1 MSMPELISL
10 TRADR
15 IIKAQ
20 RINGKILLVKPPYF
34 TPWTPPLGIAI
45 LKTFVEQN
53 GFEARCYDFNIDP
66 ELWGMH
72 HKYFAV
78 LQALEDVSINDG
90 YSKLWWIL
98 NAHMLAY
105 ANGAEP
111 EACATV
117 LENIIPLYE
126 IRCDRGLI
134 NKLLPLVDGFFK
146 RLAELTA
153 GIDLSEYSVVGTSTY
168 TTSLAASL
176 FIHKQVKQRK
186 PSIKTVMGGGIFA
199 DDLALGSSNLDVL
212 VNEYPYVD
220 HVILGEGE
228 LLLLKLLQ
236 GELANKR
243 VLMLSDLKGINLEM
257 KSVPIPDFSDLNNDI
272 YYHLSIEGA
281 RSCPFQCSFCSE
293 TIQWGEYR
301 KKPTDLFVDQ
311 VVELSNRYN
320 NKAFFMGDS
329 LMNPYINPFAGELI
343 KRGVDIQ
350 YDGYMRADKPVT
362 NRKFVKLWADSGLFR
377 VRLGIES
384 AAARVLDS
392 MDKMTTPNVIS
403 NVLKTLA
410 SEGIRTTTYWI
421 VGFPGETEEDF
432 QETCDFIKQH
442 HQFIYELEAHPYYY
456 YPYGQIGSRLYQ
468 CQSLYSES
476 VTDVIKFKVW
486 DIIDANPSRAVRYE
500 RLHRIS
506 KLAADLGLP
515 NIYTMAERYQAEDRW
530 HQLHPLA
537 AEIYEGTR
545 IHREEAH
552 PPKEAGV
559 FCAEHRRQ
567 ANVPHLSG
575 PDSSLCYRIS
585 ISKVLDEGVLSS
597 AIEQL
602 VRYNEILQARLT
614 GGRYVFVSEEEGL
627 RSDAV
632 LSVFLY
638 DGAIEERENFNRQI
652 IKELSA
658 QLAAEKNGSIRIA
671 LVYEGAACELFFMAH
686 RAIVD
691 ARGLVLLCEDLFRIY
706 EQLLH
711 HKAISLRP
719 SRPYSSVISEPEAAD
734 TFYAEQS
741 PAGMNKS
748 EATLRA
754 EAGKNGAFRVLFD
767 PDHTERVLD
776 AKSGAFEL
784 KPAETMAAALLQT
797 LVQEQSTEHFE
808 IDVRTDYRNRDG
820 KLSQTVGALTN
831 TYELPV
837 ENIQRDDLFSRVK
850 FVRRTLRNLDL
861 QTPDVIGKRVLLNL
875 EYCIESP
882 WLGGIDWTPEGF
894 VEDERL
900 ATGYDLELKPIV
912 FGDGIQV
919 WFKHRDQPELIRL
932 AEALA
937 KDVAAITEEMLKLRH
952 RYIEMQKFWRK
963 EFGRDASQSNL
974 EIDIAAGDATSVS
987 GFERKPL
994 AGEYQ
999 MAARQIAD
1007 ECNTSVSVV
1016 MLAAFSVLLSRLN
1029 GREDVVV
1036 VYAGNAENHSEVV
1049 PLRLAP
1055 SWQRNFKEFVTSVEI
1070 KKTKALENGAYAF
1083 EFLTAEAM
1091 KAEHGLPAPSF
1102 DVAFIHNQPTGSS
1115 TAERLTKRVPQIGGL
1130 KLALEMTESSGQL
1143 SLNFAY
1149 RAGNVQREIIA
1160 QLETWL
1166 NSLVSDVARGVEKRI
1181 GDFALEN
1188 DDAAVTV
1195 PDDLYGTQ
1203 FNF

>member
-1 MSMPELISL
+1 MSMTELISL
-10 TRADR
+10 TKGERA
-15 IIKAQ
+15 INAQ
-20 RINGKILLVKPPYF
+20 RINGKILFVKPPYF

-45 LKTFVEQN
+45 LKTFVEQS

-72 HKYFAV
+72 HKYFGV

-117 LENIIPLYE
+117 LDSIIPLYG
-126 IRCDRGLI
+126 IRCDHGVI

-176 FIHKQVKQRK
+176 FIHKQVKQQK

-199 DDLALGSSNLDVL
+199 DDLAHGSSNLDVL
-212 VNEYPYVD
+212 VNEYPYID

-243 VLMLSDLKGINLEM
+243 VLMLSDLKGVSLEM
-257 KSVPIPDFSDLNNDI
+257 KSVPIPDFSDLNNDT
-272 YYHLSIEGA
+272 YYHLTIEGA

-311 VVELSNRYN
+311 IVELSNRYN

-329 LMNPYINPFAGELI
+329 LMNPYINPFASELI

-403 NVLKTLA
+403 NVLQTLA

-456 YPYGQIGSRLYQ
+456 YPYGQIGSRLHE
-468 CQSLYSES
+468 CRSLYSES

-500 RLHRIS
+500 RLRRIS

-530 HQLHPLA
+530 LQLHPLA

-545 IHREEAH
+545 IHREEPH
-552 PPKEAGV
+552 PLKDAGV
-559 FCAEHRRQ
+559 FDAG
-567 ANVPHLSG
+567 G
-575 PDSSLCYRIS
+575 PDSTLCYRIS

-597 AIEQL
+597 TIEQL
-602 VRYNEILQARLT
+602 VRYNEILQARLA
-614 GGRYVFVSEEEGL
+614 GARYVFVSEGEGL

-638 DGAIEERENFNRQI
+638 DGATEDRENFNRQI

-658 QLAAEKNGSIRIA
+658 QLTAEKNGSIRIA
-671 LVYEGAACELFFMAH
+671 LVHEERAACELFFMAH

-711 HKAISLRP
+711 QKGISLRP
-719 SRPYSSVISEPEAAD
+719 SRSYSSVISELEAEDA
-734 TFYAEQS
+734 FYSEQQ
-741 PAGMNKS
+741 PAGVNQS
-748 EATLRA
+748 E
-754 EAGKNGAFRVLFD
+754 ENNSAFSVLFD
-767 PDHTERVLD
+767 PGLTERLLD
-776 AKSGAFEL
+776 AKSGAFKL
-784 KPAETMAAALLQT
+784 KPAEAMAAVLLQT
-797 LVQEQSTEHFE
+797 LVQEQATEHFE
-808 IDVRTDYRNRDG
+808 IDVRADYRNRDENF
-820 KLSQTVGALTN
+820 SQTVGALTK
-831 TYELPV
+831 TYKLPV
-837 ENIQRDDLFSRVK
+837 ENIQRDDLFSLVK
-850 FVRRTLRNLDL
+850 FVRRTLRTLDL
-861 QTPDVIGKRVLLNL
+861 QTPDVNGKRVLLNL
-875 EYCIESP
+875 EYCVENP
-882 WLGGIDWTPEGF
+882 WLGGIDWTPQGF
-894 VEDERL
+894 VENERL
-900 ATGYDLELKPIV
+900 ATGYDLELKPVV
-912 FGDGIQV
+912 FGDGVRV
-919 WFKHRDQPELIRL
+919 WFKHRDQPELVQL

-937 KDVAAITEEMLKLRH
+937 KNVAAITEEMLKLRQ
-952 RYIEMQKFWRK
+952 RYVEMQEFWHK
-963 EFGRDASQSNL
+963 EFARDASQSNL
-974 EIDIAAGDATSVS
+974 EIDIAAGDASSVF
-987 GFERKPL
+987 GFERKAL

-999 MAARQIAD
+999 VTARQIAD

-1016 MLAAFSVLLSRLN
+1016 MLTAFSVLLSRLN
-1029 GREDVVV
+1029 GHEDVVV
-1036 VYAGNAENHSEVV
+1036 VYAGQAENHLEVV

-1055 SWQRNFKEFVTSVEI
+1055 SWQRNFNEFVTGVEI
-1070 KKTKALENGAYAF
+1070 KKKRALENGAYAF
-1083 EFLTAEAM
+1083 EFLTADAM
-1091 KAEHGLPAPSF
+1091 QAEDGLTAPSF
-1102 DVAFIHNQPTGSS
+1102 DVAFIHNQSIDGIV
-1115 TAERLTKRVPQIGGL
+1115 ERLTELVPQIGGEL
-1130 KLALEMTESSGQL
+1130 KLALELTESAGQL
-1143 SLNFAY
+1143 SLNLAY
-1149 RAGNVQREIIA
+1149 RAGSMQSEIIA

-1166 NSLVSDVARGVEKRI
+1166 NSLVSNVARDVGKRI
-1181 GDFALEN
+1181 GDIALEN
-1188 DDAAVTV
+1188 DDAVVTV

-1203 FNF
+1203 FSF

>member
-10 TRADR
+10 TRADQA
-15 IIKAQ
+15 INAQ
-20 RINGKILLVKPPYF
+20 RINGKILFVKPPYF

-45 LKTFVEQN
+45 LKTFVEQS

-66 ELWGMH
+66 ELWAMH
-72 HKYFAV
+72 HKYFGV

-105 ANGAEP
+105 ANGAGP

-117 LENIIPLYE
+117 LDSIIPLYG
-126 IRCDRGLI
+126 IRCDHGVI

-176 FIHKQVKQRK
+176 FIHKQVKQQK

-212 VNEYPYVD
+212 VNEYPYID

-236 GELANKR
+236 GELTNKR
-243 VLMLSDLKGINLEM
+243 VLMLSDLKGVSLEM
-257 KSVPIPDFSDLNNDI
+257 KSVPIPDFSDLNNDT

-311 VVELSNRYN
+311 IVELSNRYN

-329 LMNPYINPFAGELI
+329 LMNPYINPFASELI

-403 NVLKTLA
+403 NALKTLA

-456 YPYGQIGSRLYQ
+456 YPYGQIGSRLYE
-468 CQSLYSES
+468 CKSLYSES

-486 DIIDANPSRAVRYE
+486 DIIDANPPRAVRYE
-500 RLHRIS
+500 RLRRIS

-545 IHREEAH
+545 IHREEPH
-552 PPKEAGV
+552 PPKDAGV
-559 FCAEHRRQ
+559 FDAG
-567 ANVPHLSG
+567 G
-575 PDSSLCYRIS
+575 PDSTLCYRIS
-585 ISKVLDEGVLSS
+585 ISQVLDEGVVSS

-602 VRYNEILQARLT
+602 VRYNEILQARLAD
-614 GGRYVFVSEEEGL
+614 GRYVFDSADEGQ

-632 LSVFLY
+632 FSVFLY
-638 DGAIEERENFNRQI
+638 DGVTEDRENFNRQI
-652 IKELSA
+652 IKDLSG
-658 QLAAEKNGSIRIA
+658 QLTAEKNGSIRIA
-671 LVYEGAACELFFMAH
+671 LVYEEGAACELFFMAH

-711 HKAISLRP
+711 HKDISLRP
-719 SRPYSSVISEPEAAD
+719 SRSYSSVISELEAEDA
-734 TFYAEQS
+734 FYSEQKA
-741 PAGMNKS
+741 AGVNKS
-748 EATLRA
+748 KTSLVESGTNRR
-754 EAGKNGAFRVLFD
+754 FDVLLD
-767 PDHTERVLD
+767 PGLTERVLD
-776 AKSGAFEL
+776 AKSGAFKL
-784 KPAETMAAALLQT
+784 KPAETMAAVLLQM
-797 LVQEQSTEHFE
+797 LVQERATEHFE
-808 IDVRTDYRNRDG
+808 IDVRADYRNRDEN
-820 KLSQTVGALTN
+820 LSQTVGALTK
-831 TYELPV
+831 TFKLPV
-837 ENIQRDDLFSRVK
+837 ENIRHDDLFSLVK
-850 FVRRTLRNLDL
+850 FVRRTLRTLDL
-861 QTPDVIGKRVLLNL
+861 QTPDVNGTRVLLNL
-875 EYCIESP
+875 EYCVESP
-882 WLGGIDWTPEGF
+882 WLGGIDWTPQGF
-894 VEDERL
+894 VENEPL
-900 ATGYDLELKPIV
+900 ATGYDLELKPV
-912 FGDGIQV
+912 VSGDRIRV
-919 WFKHRDQPELIRL
+919 RFKHRDQPELVQL

-937 KDVAAITEEMLKLRH
+937 KNAAAITEEMLKLRQ
-952 RYIEMQKFWRK
+952 RYVEMQEFWRK
-963 EFGRDASQSNL
+963 EFSRDASQSNL
-974 EIDIAAGDATSVS
+974 EIEIAAGDTSGVS
-987 GFERKPL
+987 GFKRKAL
-994 AGEYQ
+994 AGDYQ
-999 MAARQIAD
+999 VTARQIAD
-1007 ECNTSVSVV
+1007 ECHTSVSVV
-1016 MLAAFSVLLSRLN
+1016 MLAAFSALLSRLN

-1036 VYAGNAENHSEVV
+1036 VYAGNAENHPEVI

-1055 SWQRNFKEFVTSVEI
+1055 SWQRNFNEFVTSVEI
-1070 KKTKALENGAYAF
+1070 KKTKALEHGAYAF
-1083 EFLTAEAM
+1083 EFLTVEAMQAEA
-1091 KAEHGLPAPSF
+1091 GLAAPRF
-1102 DVAFIHNQPTGSS
+1102 DVAFIHNQPIGGLTV
-1115 TAERLTKRVPQIGGL
+1115 ERLTELVPQIGGEL

-1143 SLNFAY
+1143 SLNLAY
-1149 RAGNVQREIIA
+1149 RDGNVQSEIIA

-1166 NSLVSDVARGVEKRI
+1166 SSLVSNVAGYVGKKI
-1181 GDFALEN
+1181 GDIVLEN
-1188 DDAAVTV
+1188 DDAVVTV
-1195 PDDLYGTQ
+1195 PDDLYGSQ
-1203 FNF
+1203 FSF

>member
-1 MSMPELISL
+1 MSMTELISL
-10 TRADR
+10 TKGERA
-15 IIKAQ
+15 INAQ
-20 RINGKILLVKPPYF
+20 RINGKILFVKPPYF

-45 LKTFVEQN
+45 LKTFVEQS

-72 HKYFAV
+72 HKYFGV

-117 LENIIPLYE
+117 LDSIIPLYG
-126 IRCDRGLI
+126 IRCDHGVI

-176 FIHKQVKQRK
+176 FIHKQVKQQK

-199 DDLALGSSNLDVL
+199 DDLAHGSSNLDVL
-212 VNEYPYVD
+212 VNEYPYID

-236 GELANKR
+236 GELTNKR
-243 VLMLSDLKGINLEM
+243 VLMLSDLKGVSLEM
-257 KSVPIPDFSDLNNDI
+257 KSVPIPDFSDLNNDT
-272 YYHLSIEGA
+272 YYHLTIEGA

-311 VVELSNRYN
+311 IVELSNRYN

-329 LMNPYINPFAGELI
+329 LMNPYINPFASELI

-403 NVLKTLA
+403 NVLQTLA

-456 YPYGQIGSRLYQ
+456 YPYGQIGSRLHE
-468 CQSLYSES
+468 CRSLYSES

-500 RLHRIS
+500 RLRRIS

-530 HQLHPLA
+530 LQLHPLA

-545 IHREEAH
+545 IHREEPH
-552 PPKEAGV
+552 PLKDAGV
-559 FCAEHRRQ
+559 FDAG
-567 ANVPHLSG
+567 G
-575 PDSSLCYRIS
+575 PDSTLCYRIS

-597 AIEQL
+597 TIEQL
-602 VRYNEILQARLT
+602 VRYNEILQARLA
-614 GGRYVFVSEEEGL
+614 GARYVFVSEGEGL

-638 DGAIEERENFNRQI
+638 DGATEDRENFNRQI

-658 QLAAEKNGSIRIA
+658 QLTAEKNGSIRIA
-671 LVYEGAACELFFMAH
+671 LVHEERAACELFFMAH

-711 HKAISLRP
+711 QKGISLRP
-719 SRPYSSVISEPEAAD
+719 SRSYSSVISELEAEDA
-734 TFYAEQS
+734 FYSEQQ
-741 PAGMNKS
+741 PAGVNQS
-748 EATLRA
+748 E
-754 EAGKNGAFRVLFD
+754 ENNSAFSVLFD
-767 PDHTERVLD
+767 PGLTERLLD
-776 AKSGAFEL
+776 AKSGAFKL
-784 KPAETMAAALLQT
+784 KPAEAMAAVLLQT
-797 LVQEQSTEHFE
+797 LVQEQATEHFE
-808 IDVRTDYRNRDG
+808 IDVRADYRNRDENF
-820 KLSQTVGALTN
+820 SQTVGALTK
-831 TYELPV
+831 TYKLPV
-837 ENIQRDDLFSRVK
+837 ENIQRDDLFSLVK
-850 FVRRTLRNLDL
+850 FVRRTLRTLDL
-861 QTPDVIGKRVLLNL
+861 QTPDVNGKRVLLNL
-875 EYCIESP
+875 EYCVENP
-882 WLGGIDWTPEGF
+882 WLGGIDWTPQGF
-894 VEDERL
+894 VENERL
-900 ATGYDLELKPIV
+900 ATGYDLELKPVV
-912 FGDGIQV
+912 FGDGVRV
-919 WFKHRDQPELIRL
+919 WFKHRDQPELVQL

-937 KDVAAITEEMLKLRH
+937 KNVAAITEEMLKLRQ
-952 RYIEMQKFWRK
+952 RYVEMQEFWHK
-963 EFGRDASQSNL
+963 EFARDASQSNL
-974 EIDIAAGDATSVS
+974 EIDIAAGDASSVF
-987 GFERKPL
+987 GFERKAL

-999 MAARQIAD
+999 VTARQIAD

-1016 MLAAFSVLLSRLN
+1016 MLTAFSVLLSRLN
-1029 GREDVVV
+1029 GHEDVVV
-1036 VYAGNAENHSEVV
+1036 VYAGKAENHLEVV

-1055 SWQRNFKEFVTSVEI
+1055 SWQRNFNEFVTGVEI
-1070 KKTKALENGAYAF
+1070 KKTRALENGAYAF

-1091 KAEHGLPAPSF
+1091 QAEDGLTAPSF
-1102 DVAFIHNQPTGSS
+1102 DVAFIHNQSIDGIV
-1115 TAERLTKRVPQIGGL
+1115 ERLTELAPQIGGEL
-1130 KLALEMTESSGQL
+1130 KLALELTESAGQL
-1143 SLNFAY
+1143 SLNLAY
-1149 RAGNVQREIIA
+1149 RAGSMQSEIIA

-1166 NSLVSDVARGVEKRI
+1166 NALLSNVARDVGKRI
-1181 GDFALEN
+1181 GDIALEN
-1188 DDAAVTV
+1188 DDAVVTV

-1203 FNF
+1203 FSF